1 MIMDALDLIHE
12 KFSQDC
18 AIETVRNLV
27 MAEYGLTEEEAQKK
41 IEEYFEII
49 EEGQRLRNSDGK

>member
-1 MIMDALDLIHE
+1 MIMDALDFIHE

-18 AIETVRNLV
+18 AIKTVRHLV
-27 MAEYGLTEEEAQKK
+27 MTEYGLTEEEAQKK